1 MDEQALTNLISKT
14 AMLMEKFERSCIQI
28 DQRQEALTQQLN
40 DLTQKLPVVVR
51 QSADSSLQTL
61 PRELLGKVQS
71 GLEEPVSQYEKR
83 LSSAGTRVG
92 EGSDAL
98 AQQLQRME
106 KLHKHLIWKT
116 TAVVVGS
123 MFVLLAGG
131 IWLSTHYFGII
142 RENQLS
148 AELLE
153 AYNGADVILCGEN
166 RDRLCANVDR
176 EAPGYGPEGRYAPVQ
191 SR

>member
-14 AMLMEKFERSCIQI
+14 AMLMEKFERNCTEI
-28 DQRQEALTQQLN
+28 DQRQQALTQHLN
-40 DLTQKLPVVVR
+40 DLTQKLPMVVR

-98 AQQLQRME
+98 AQQLQRMHRTFDPAIDDDVIRVY
-106 KLHKHLIWKT
+106 LPGHAGLFADHQD
-116 TAVVVGS
+116 AGR
-123 MFVLLAGG
+123 LA
-131 IWLSTHYFGII
+131 
-142 RENQLS
+142 
-148 AELLE
+148 A
-153 AYNGADVILCGEN
+153 GADIAHHFAIHAQTVLKG
-166 RDRLCANVDR
+166 
-176 EAPGYGPEGRYAPVQ
+176 
-191 SR
+191 